1 MNKSIVLLAA
11 AGMVLSSTVNA
22 AEANLAVSA
31 DVQATCSVSAATLA
45 FGTYDTI
52 SGAAVDKTTAISFTC
67 SNGTTYSV
75 SLNNGLYYDS
85 TVGSET
91 RRMNHS
97 GAGTT
102 AADYLTYKLYEGT
115 GTTTIWDGMS
125 GSSTGA
131 TQSVDVT
138 GRIDS
143 GQTTSKAGTY
153 SDTVVITVTAS

>member
-1 MNKSIVLLAA
+1 MNKKIAMFAATAA
-11 AGMVLSSTVNA
+11 AMVVATSANA

-52 SGAAVDKTTAISFTC
+52 SGAAVDQATPIEFTC

-75 SLNNGLYYDS
+75 SLGNGLHYDS
-85 TVGSET
+85 TALT

-97 GAGTT
+97 GAGL
-102 AADYLTYKLYEGT
+102 AADDYLTYKLYEGT
-115 GTTTIWDGMS
+115 GTTTPWDGMS

-131 TQSVDVT
+131 SQSVNVT
-138 GRIDS
+138 GQIDA

-153 SDTVVITVTAS
+153 ADTVVITVTAS